1 MAVLNVPK
9 LAEVLSPPPRPVATR
24 EDCAVVAV
32 VWVVPL
38 ATDARTGSC
47 GGRAGFVTF
56 AFKLELGPL
65 TRVRRGESGLGGIG
79 ACALSGIVSASWNV
93 SLASESSSESKA
105 VSLGRED
112 SRTGTL
118 SYLGVSGGNFSGA
131 CTVLTFAAFPDEPDA
146 DKSLTSLAAHSP
158 PVIVAVGL
166 SSAML
171 LDRTVGK
178 LGLGELQSY
187 ATLGVGDTE
196 CCSVERLG
204 VDDDTAFDR
213 VPHGLFG

>member
-1 MAVLNVPK
+1 MCLIRDR
-9 LAEVLSPPPRPVATR
+9 LSA
-24 EDCAVVAV
+24 
-32 VWVVPL
+32 
-38 ATDARTGSC
+38 
-47 GGRAGFVTF
+47 
-56 AFKLELGPL
+56 
-65 TRVRRGESGLGGIG
+65 
-79 ACALSGIVSASWNV
+79 V
-93 SLASESSSESKA
+93 SLASESSSEYVTKA
-105 VSLGRED
+105 DLLGSED

-118 SYLGVSGGNFSGA
+118 SFSGISGGGFPGEGTA
-131 CTVLTFAAFPDEPDA
+131 LTFAVFPDEPDA

-204 VDDDTAFDR
+204 VDNDAAFDH
-213 VPHGLFG
+213 VPYGLFG

>member
-1 MAVLNVPK
+1 MEKAG
-9 LAEVLSPPPRPVATR
+9 S
-24 EDCAVVAV
+24 
-32 VWVVPL
+32 
-38 ATDARTGSC
+38 DAQKCFIR
-47 GGRAGFVTF
+47 
-56 AFKLELGPL
+56 
-65 TRVRRGESGLGGIG
+65 
-79 ACALSGIVSASWNV
+79 IVSAPWNS
-93 SLASESSSESKA
+93 SLASE
-105 VSLGRED
+105 LC
-112 SRTGTL
+112 
-118 SYLGVSGGNFSGA
+118 FSGSA
-131 CTVLTFAAFPDEPDA
+131 ALAFTVFPDEPDA

-204 VDDDTAFDR
+204 VDDDAAFDR
-213 VPHGLFG
+213 VPYGLFG

>member
-1 MAVLNVPK
+1 M
-9 LAEVLSPPPRPVATR
+9 
-24 EDCAVVAV
+24 
-32 VWVVPL
+32 WVIRDHP
-38 ATDARTGSC
+38 
-47 GGRAGFVTF
+47 
-56 AFKLELGPL
+56 
-65 TRVRRGESGLGGIG
+65 
-79 ACALSGIVSASWNV
+79 SWNV
-93 SLASESSSESKA
+93 SLVSELSSPTVTKA
-105 VSLGRED
+105 DSLGRED
-112 SRTGTL
+112 GSAGAL
-118 SYLGVSGGNFSGA
+118 SFLSGSSGGFSSEGTA
-131 CTVLTFAAFPDEPDA
+131 LTFAVFLDEPDA

-204 VDDDTAFDR
+204 VDNDAAFDR
-213 VPHGLFG
+213 VPYGLFG